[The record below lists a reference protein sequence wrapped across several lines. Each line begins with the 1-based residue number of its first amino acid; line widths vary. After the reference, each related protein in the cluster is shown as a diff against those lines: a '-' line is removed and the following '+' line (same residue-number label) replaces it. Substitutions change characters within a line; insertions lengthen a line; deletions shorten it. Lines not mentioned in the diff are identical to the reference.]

1 MPWHEGA
8 HVHAGSLAALER
20 TRGLRDDAI
29 FRKNNESRSYEL
41 HVLDRLVSVK
51 QVDEVDDQDDDYH

>member
-1 MPWHEGA
+1 MPWHERA
-8 HVHAGSLAALER
+8 HVHAGSLAALES

-29 FRKNNESRSYEL
+29 FRKSNERRSYEL